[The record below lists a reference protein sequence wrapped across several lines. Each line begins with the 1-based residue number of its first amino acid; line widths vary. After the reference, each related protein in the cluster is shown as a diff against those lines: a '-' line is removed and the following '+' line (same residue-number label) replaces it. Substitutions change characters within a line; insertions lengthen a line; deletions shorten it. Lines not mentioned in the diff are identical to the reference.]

1 MHAHRPLA
9 LPCPGSAWLHHVGG
23 PDVIPIP
30 GTTSIEHL
38 DQNLAA
44 RRIVLS
50 EEEAGQ
56 ISAIFEPAAVAGLRY
71 PHNHMTFHAN
81 PRHDPDH

>member
-1 MHAHRPLA
+1 MFVCVL
-9 LPCPGSAWLHHVGG
+9 AWLQHVGG

-38 DQNLAA
+38 GQNLAA

-50 EEEAGQ
+50 EEEACQ
-56 ISAIFEPAAVAGLRY
+56 ISAIFDPAAVAGLRY

-81 PRHDPDH
+81 PSP

>member
-1 MHAHRPLA
+1 M
-9 LPCPGSAWLHHVGG
+9 GG

-44 RRIVLS
+44 RSIVLTA
-50 EEEAGQ
+50 EEVGQ
-56 ISAIFEPAAVAGLRY
+56 VSAIFDPAAVAGLRY

-81 PRHDPDH
+81 PGP